1 MSSHKQANPHRT
13 FSFGCDDDEGEIC
26 DDDGGCGEDG
36 GCDDGC
42 GGGDG
47 SCCLL
52 LWLGS
57 CIVKKYA

>member
-57 CIVKKYA
+57 